1 MWSTLVL
8 LHSEEKSRLMEEIP
22 NFISW
27 HTCMRSVYLS
37 DKRLLSV
44 DSEELISK
52 KYEIYFGFEAYTFL
66 LEIVCG
72 LHSKLFG
79 ESEIQGQFRDRF
91 KESQLNNTSL
101 SLMLQKLRDQILE
114 HSKIVRTTFLTGFGR
129 QSYGSLC
136 EKFLIGSSHIHL
148 FGTGNLAKSLIP
160 YLLDHHRT
168 VVLYGRNKARLSELR
183 QEFKVQ
189 TGQWEN
195 YISDFHPVIIAS
207 SYYSEYMMQK
217 HQAASVVLDFRE
229 NTISE
234 IGKKK
239 SNYIP
244 FSQILATIQNTEI
257 KIDLL
262 KPKVRSL
269 IFELTQNRE
278 DEQTHFING
287 WEDLPQV
294 CY

>member
-8 LHSEEKSRLMEEIP
+8 LHSDQKTRLMDEIP

-27 HTCMRSVYLS
+27 HTCMRSIYLG
-37 DKRLLSV
+37 DKRLLSS
-44 DSEELISK
+44 DSLELLSK
-52 KYEIYFGFEAYTFL
+52 HYQIYFGFEAYSFL

-79 ESEIQGQFRDRF
+79 ESEIQGQFRNRF
-91 KESQLNNTSL
+91 HESQLNNTSL
-101 SLMLQKLRDQILE
+101 SLMLQRLREQILE

-148 FGTGNLAKSLIP
+148 FGTGNLAKSLLP
-160 YLLDHHRT
+160 YLLNHHRT
-168 VVLYGRNKARLSELR
+168 VFLYGRNPTRLAELK
-183 QEFKVQ
+183 QEYKVE
-189 TGQWEN
+189 TGSWES
-195 YISDFHPVIIAS
+195 YVSDHHPVIIAS
-207 SYYSEYMMQK
+207 TYYSEYMMQK
-217 HQAASVVLDFRE
+217 HQNAAVVLDFRE
-229 NTISE
+229 NMLSE
-234 IGKKK
+234 IGKQN

-244 FSQILATIQNTEI
+244 FSSILDTIQNTED
-257 KIDLL
+257 KIHQL
-262 KPKVRSL
+262 KPKVESL
-269 IFELTQNRE
+269 ISELTHTRE
-278 DEQTHFING
+278 EEQTHFING